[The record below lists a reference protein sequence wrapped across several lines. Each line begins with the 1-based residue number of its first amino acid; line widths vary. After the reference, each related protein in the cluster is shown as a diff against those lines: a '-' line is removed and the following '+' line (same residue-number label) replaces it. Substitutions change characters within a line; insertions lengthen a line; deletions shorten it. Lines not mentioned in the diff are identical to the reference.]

1 MYYDTGYYSEADK
14 LKLFEREVNDYLNSD
29 INNDQIRL
37 AINENDINKLKYL
50 YYHGHDVFQDHLIY
64 AIYKHKLNIM
74 WYIYSLVE
82 LKYSKHD
89 FKSEGF
95 LLQCIYHN
103 FFLGFKF
110 LYAQGY
116 KITDKSINKCF
127 ELCRYDFIEY
137 IMDNINKIKG
147 DNYNPYKLFD
157 LAYNTD
163 IDNNTGYK
171 CLSII
176 KDYKIPININTII
189 NKLDVSGI
197 EYIRNEYDTSFDY
210 TEETPLLDLIQYTSS
225 YDPYIFLYKTDINNK
240 ILWNYD
246 LLKKAVSKRHLNLIK
261 YILLN
266 FKENLDKNK
275 FRFSILYKIV
285 DIRSNSIVELLV
297 DTFVDD
303 TNIKYFDIDLI
314 YKCIL
319 SFNIPIAKFLI
330 KRMNVDCNLIIL
342 DNNYIQKMIDR
353 NSDLETIEFIFNNFK
368 VEHNIYN
375 LNLYKCDTEVI
386 LYLLSKFKPSESP
399 LLNRNTTLKISI
411 KKLTSA
417 IDLDKPGLRQL
428 IYQDFTN
435 MYPRLAKK
443 CRIKLNYITW
453 RNKKI
458 FETLK
463 DEIPLAYDIIKY
475 ELCSFL

>member
-1 MYYDTGYYSEADK
+1 MNYDTGYYSEADK
-14 LKLFEREVNDYLNSD
+14 LKNFEKEVNDYLKFDDKND
-29 INNDQIRL
+29 PIKQAINN
-37 AINENDINKLKYL
+37 NDINKLKFL
-50 YYHGHDVFQDHLIY
+50 YQYETNVYQDHLVY
-64 AIYKHKLNIM
+64 AIYKNRLQLMIF
-74 WYIYSLVE
+74 IYSLVNI
-82 LKYSKHD
+82 KYANHN

-95 LLQCIYHN
+95 ILQCIYHN
-103 FFLGFKF
+103 FYLGFRY
-110 LYAQGY
+110 LYTQGY
-116 KITDKSINKCF
+116 KITDLSIYKCF
-127 ELCRYDFIEY
+127 DLCRYDFIEY

-176 KDYKIPININTII
+176 KDYKIPINIKTII

-197 EYIRNEYDTSFDY
+197 EYIRNEYDKSFDY
-210 TEETPLLDLIQYTSS
+210 TDETPLLDSIQNTSS
-225 YDPYIFLYKTDINNK
+225 YEPYIFLYKTDINNK
-240 ILWNYD
+240 IKWNYS

-266 FKENLDKNK
+266 FKENLDKNE
-275 FRFSILYKIV
+275 FRFSIFNKIV

-303 TNIKYFDIDLI
+303 TNKKYFDIDLI

-319 SFNIPIAKFLI
+319 SFNISIAKFLI
-330 KRMNVDCNLIIL
+330 KRMNVDCNLIVL

-353 NSDLETIEFIFNNFK
+353 NCDLETIEFIFNNFK

-386 LYLLSKFKPSESP
+386 LYLLSKFKPIESP
-399 LLNRNTTLKISI
+399 LLNRNTTLKISF
-411 KKLTSA
+411 KKITRA

-428 IYQDFTN
+428 IYQDLTN
-435 MYPRLAKK
+435 MHPKLAKK
-443 CRIKLNYITW
+443 CHIKLNYITW

-463 DEIPLAYDIIKY
+463 DDIPLAYDIIKY